1 MTIVTISERGQ
12 LVIPQEIRSKLDLV
26 KGRKLFVDF
35 SEQEGTITLRPVA
48 PLKTL
53 RGFLKGTPSADHMLR
68 TVRREERRSDERKR
82 G

>member
-12 LVIPQEIRSKLDLV
+12 IVIPQEIRSKLDLV

-35 SEQEGTITLRPVA
+35 SEQEGTITLRPVGA
-48 PLKTL
+48 IRSL
-53 RGFLKGTPSADHMLR
+53 RGLLKGPPTVDRMLR
-68 TVRREERRSDERKR
+68 TVRREERRSEARKR